1 VSQKEDILGQIVEEY
16 LRHQGFFVQ
25 RNVKYKPN
33 RLDEGYESKSDSVPS
48 DIDVLAIHPLRSGA
62 DSVLAVNIKSW
73 QSGFNFKT
81 VIAEIENNKRVAGR
95 SSERRYREFAI
106 PRWSL
111 AFRSAIQNATGSKLF
126 THVLAVTLAKGDPTL
141 WEQYGPFREAMAGNP
156 LKVVTLS
163 DMVLAIEERLTT
175 TPAATDI
182 GRTLQLFKAAGLRP
196 RPSPPVQT
204 TDVPDDEK

>member
-1 VSQKEDILGQIVEEY
+1 M
-16 LRHQGFFVQ
+16 
-25 RNVKYKPN
+25 
-33 RLDEGYESKSDSVPS
+33 
-48 DIDVLAIHPLRSGA
+48 
-62 DSVLAVNIKSW
+62 
-73 QSGFNFKT
+73 
-81 VIAEIENNKRVAGR
+81 RVAGR

-204 TDVPDDEK
+204 TDVPDDEKWWGKLMALSPSELNKLLKVCKKLPDGPDYREDNYMRNLMLTALDFQLDAQKVVMPAIGHFEDKYVFSELRS